1 MDNGFVPGQVKTLLS
16 SQWASLARPIAML
29 MVLASVY
36 YLWRSLFAGGSTD
49 ISISGQSANFYMF
62 IAIAACVYGLSLTF
76 LAIAWVSFLPAT
88 DRRGYEVNLLKIY
101 GVTSIA
107 KYLPSGVLHF
117 GGRQLAGARVG
128 LSHLALAKA
137 STLEAAFSA
146 MAAAML
152 GVFMLMLGF
161 GVTIVVLSAFAILSA
176 FALRSNPAMQNAT
189 IFGVA
194 SIVLFMMSMASI
206 AAMCVWLLGSQGA
219 LSTAAGAYLMAWV
232 AGFVIPGLVAGIGVR
247 EAVFAFLVNDEIL
260 PAEIALIVVFMR
272 VLTTVGDGLF
282 FLAFS
287 AWPKTEN
294 TPVKEL

>member
-1 MDNGFVPGQVKTLLS
+1 MDNGFVPGQVKILS
-16 SQWASLARPIAML
+16 SSQGASLVRPIAIL

-36 YLWRSLFAGGSTD
+36 YLWRSLFAGSSGD
-49 ISISGQSANFYMF
+49 ISISEQSANFYMF
-62 IAIAACVYGLSLTF
+62 VAIAACVYGLSLTL
-76 LAIAWVSFLPAT
+76 LAIAWVLFLPVT
-88 DRRGYEVNLLKIY
+88 DRRGHEANLLKIY

-107 KYLPSGVLHF
+107 KYLPGGVLHF

-128 LSHLALAKA
+128 LPHLALVKA

-161 GVTIVVLSAFAILSA
+161 GVTIVVLSAFAILAA
-176 FALRSNPAMQNAT
+176 FALRSSLAMQNAT

-194 SIVLFMMSMASI
+194 SIILFMMCMASI
-206 AAMCVWLLGSQGA
+206 AVMCAWLLGAQVA
-219 LSTAAGAYLMAWV
+219 LSTVAGAYLMAWV

-247 EAVFAFLVNDEIL
+247 EAVFAFLVNGEAL

-282 FLAFS
+282 FLVFS
-287 AWPKTEN
+287 VWPKIEN